1 MDDFRKNLLVLASA
15 GSGKTF
21 CLSDRIIALAAM
33 GVAPEKIVALTF
45 TRKAAGE
52 FADAILKKLAKAAS
66 DEKSGRELSERI
78 AAENV
83 DFTELLET
91 LVKSLPKL
99 TLGTMDKFFARIVK
113 SFQYEL
119 GITGGKFELLEG
131 EVAITAQ
138 DELMENLLDGGLDTA
153 FEEEFVEIFRR
164 ATAGKEGSLVLE
176 DLRKFI
182 ANWHSIYSSDNDLKW
197 GPATLSPQAI
207 EDWEKQKTG
216 LIESIRRDWPNVVTT
231 DKRQNGAFES
241 MMNSFEQHTIGSGSF
256 EKATSLLKNTLEAVS
271 DSEGAIEV
279 SFYKPLN
286 ITGVGAQNLRKLIA
300 LAAHC
305 EFAAAL
311 SRTRGI
317 HQVIRSYDVLMEREL
332 RSRGRL
338 GFDDVKRLMGA
349 WIKNEDARL
358 RREAIDYRL
367 DATYQHWL
375 LDEFQDTS
383 KDEWNGLE
391 PWIDE
396 ALTDQEASVFV
407 VGDKKQAIYAW
418 RGGEVGLFDKLIETY
433 RGEKDDPLALQIDTM
448 AESWRSCPEVLGLVN
463 QVCGSA
469 TTISELFGVA
479 TAASWNSGWE
489 KHVSAKSLTTPE
501 KAGHARVE
509 IVDEEELKKRVVAQ
523 LRHLG
528 IGNKELSCGILV
540 SKNDEVREWADA
552 LREEGFQVVEEGV
565 REPGRDHP
573 VGVMIWQLLRWLADP
588 SDTFAKQV
596 VVMSPLGEIFTR
608 RYGKDFQVTWDA
620 LGTRFSEIGFCET
633 IRELLEPVSETWEAF
648 GKRRFEDILQ
658 SLKALDDQGM
668 VLVKDAAE
676 WIGRMKISQSPGV
689 AAIQVMTIHK
699 SKGLGFDVVILPSV
713 SDDKIPS
720 FTHYNTVKAE
730 DWVSNAPPAWVR
742 KLIPELRQAE
752 DTWVKQQTYE
762 AFCKFYVALTRA
774 KRGLYVYLEPP
785 SKSSEPDK
793 PSLGN
798 WLRSSLSM
806 GREVGDFF
814 EIGAD
819 SWHTAIKP
827 RVVEKPPSIPSISAA
842 TPKRARTTPSSGK
855 KVVITGTGNASARR
869 KGITIHRAFE
879 KVGWLD
885 DAELLEFS
893 PEISD
898 AMTDVLAVPE
908 IRALLSRNGK
918 SIRLY
923 REQRIEAVLNDK
935 WMSGV
940 MDRLH
945 VHADEALVEIIDFK
959 TDRIVN
965 AAELKERYATQ
976 MESYRAAVSRIYPNS
991 EIRSVMVSTVLK
1003 QVVR

>member
-33 GVAPEKIVALTF
+33 GVEPEKIVALTF

-52 FADAILKKLAKAAS
+52 FADAILKKLADAAS
-66 DEKSGRELSERI
+66 DPKHASGLSGRI
-78 AAENV
+78 PAQHV
-83 DFTELLET
+83 DFTELLEK

-99 TLGTMDKFFARIVK
+99 TLGTMDAFFARVVK

-138 DELMENLLDGGLDTA
+138 DELMENLLDGGLDAA

-164 ATAGKEGSLVLE
+164 ATAGKESSLVLE

-182 ANWHSIYSSDNDLKW
+182 ANWHSIFISRSDLQW
-197 GPATLSPQAI
+197 GPATLSPREI
-207 EDWEKQKTG
+207 GDWEKEKTA

-231 DKRQNGAFES
+231 DKRQQAAFES
-241 MMNSFEQHTIGSGSF
+241 MMTSFEHHTIGSGSL
-256 EKATSLLKNTLEAVS
+256 EKATSLLKNTLDAVCG
-271 DSEGAIEV
+271 SEGAIEV

-286 ITGVGAQNLRKLIA
+286 ITGVAAQNLRKLIA

-317 HQVIRSYDVLMEREL
+317 HQVIRSYDALMDREL
-332 RSRGRL
+332 RSKGRL

-349 WIKNEDARL
+349 WIGNEDARL

-367 DATYQHWL
+367 DAAYQHWL

-396 ALTDQEASVFV
+396 AITDQAASVFV

-418 RGGEVGLFDKLIETY
+418 RGGEVGLFDHLTETY
-433 RGEKDDPLALQIDTM
+433 RGETDNPLALQIDTM

-463 QVCGSA
+463 RVCGDA
-469 TTISELFGVA
+469 TTMSGLFGNA
-479 TAASWNSGWE
+479 AASWNNGWE
-489 KHVSAKSLTTPE
+489 SHVSAKPLAAPE
-501 KAGHARVE
+501 KSGHALVE
-509 IVDEEELKKRVVAQ
+509 IVEDDDLTDRVIDR
-523 LRHLG
+523 LRELG
-528 IGNKELSCGILV
+528 IGSKELSCGLLV
-540 SKNDEVREWADA
+540 SKNDEVRKWADA
-552 LREEGFQVVEEGV
+552 LREQGFQVVEEGV

-596 VVMSPLGEIFTR
+596 VIMSPLGDFLTH
-608 RYGKDFQVTWDA
+608 RYGKDFQITWNA
-620 LGTRFSEIGFCET
+620 IGTRFSEIGFCET
-633 IRELLEPVSETWEAF
+633 MRELLEPVSETWEAF
-648 GKRRFEDILQ
+648 GKRRFDDILQ
-658 SLKALDDQGM
+658 ALKQLDDQGV
-668 VLVKDAAE
+668 VLAKDAAD

-699 SKGLGFDVVILPSV
+699 SKGLGFDVVILPDV

-720 FTHYNTVKAE
+720 FTHYNTVKTD
-730 DWVSNAPPAWVR
+730 DWVSYAPPSWVR
-742 KLIPELRQAE
+742 KLIPELRHAE
-752 DTWVKQQTYE
+752 EAWVNQQTYE

-774 KRGLYVYLEPP
+774 KRGLYVYLSPP
-785 SKSSEPDK
+785 SNSSESDK
-793 PSLGN
+793 PSLAN
-798 WLRSSLSM
+798 WLRTSLGM
-806 GREVGDFF
+806 GREAGEFF
-814 EIGAD
+814 EIGSA
-819 SWHTAIKP
+819 SWHIHIQQRAA
-827 RVVEKPPSIPSISAA
+827 EKPPVIAILSNAV
-842 TPKRARTTPSSGK
+842 PKRSRTTPSSGK
-855 KVVITGTGNASARR
+855 KAVIAATGNASARR
-869 KGITIHRAFE
+869 KGIAIHRAFE
-879 KVGWLD
+879 KIGWLD
-885 DAELLEFS
+885 DPDLLELPADLS
-893 PEISD
+893 EVMS
-898 AMTDVLAVPE
+898 DVLTNPE
-908 IRALLSRNGK
+908 IRDLFSRNGK
-918 SIRLY
+918 PIRLY

-940 MDRLH
+940 IDRLH
-945 VHADEALVEIIDFK
+945 VHGDGSLVEIIDFK
-959 TDRIVN
+959 TDRVLN
-965 AAELKERYATQ
+965 AAELKDRYASQ
-976 MESYRAAVSRIYPNS
+976 MDSYRNAVGKIYPNA
-991 EIRSVMVSTVLK
+991 EIRCMMVSTVLK

>member
-21 CLSDRIIALAAM
+21 CLSDRIIALTAM
-33 GVAPEKIVALTF
+33 GVEPEKIVALTF

-52 FADAILKKLAKAAS
+52 FADAILKKLAEAAS
-66 DEKSGRELSERI
+66 DEKSGRELSDRI
-78 AAENV
+78 SAQNV
-83 DFTELLET
+83 DFVALLEK

-99 TLGTMDKFFARIVK
+99 TLGTMDKFFARVVK

-138 DELMENLLDGGLDTA
+138 DELMENLLDGGLDAA

-164 ATAGKEGSLVLE
+164 ATAGKESSVVLE

-182 ANWHSIYSSDNDLKW
+182 ANWHSIYGSSRDLKW
-197 GPATLSPQAI
+197 GPATLSPQEI
-207 EDWEKQKTG
+207 GDWEKEKMG
-216 LIESIRRDWPNVVTT
+216 LIESIRRDWQNVVTT
-231 DKRQNGAFES
+231 DKRQQAAFEG
-241 MMNSFEQHTIGSGSF
+241 MMSSFEHHTIGSGSF

-271 DSEGAIEV
+271 DTEGTIEV
-279 SFYKPLN
+279 SFYKPFT
-286 ITGVGAQNLRKLIA
+286 ITGVAALHLRKLIT

-317 HQVIRSYDVLMEREL
+317 HQVIRSYDGLMEREL

-383 KDEWNGLE
+383 QDEWNGLE

-396 ALTDQEASVFV
+396 ALTDQAASVFV

-418 RGGEVGLFDKLIETY
+418 RGGEVGLFDELTEKY
-433 RGEKDDPLALQIDTM
+433 RGEKNDPLALQIDTM

-463 QVCGSA
+463 QVCGDA
-469 TTISELFGVA
+469 TTMTELFGE
-479 TAASWNSGWE
+479 AAVSWNSGWE
-489 KHVSAKSLTTPE
+489 KHVSAKSLSAPE

-509 IVDEEELKKRVVAQ
+509 IVDEEDLKERVVSQ

-528 IGNKELSCGILV
+528 IGGKELSCGILV

-596 VVMSPLGEIFTR
+596 VVMSPLGEIFMH

-620 LGTRFSEIGFCET
+620 LGARFSEIGFCET

-648 GKRRFEDILQ
+648 GKRRFDDILQ
-658 SLKALDDQGM
+658 ALKELDDQGM

-720 FTHYNTVKAE
+720 FTHYNTVKSD
-730 DWVSNAPPAWVR
+730 DWVSNAPPSWVR
-742 KLIPELRQAE
+742 KIIPELRQAE
-752 DTWVKQQTYE
+752 ETWVNQQTYE

-774 KRGLYVYLEPP
+774 KRGLYVYIDPP
-785 SKSSEPDK
+785 SKSSEPNK

-798 WLRSSLSM
+798 WLRTSLNM
-806 GREVGDFF
+806 GREIGEVF
-814 EIGAD
+814 EMGSD
-819 SWHTAIKP
+819 RWHTIIKQ
-827 RVVEKPPSIPSISAA
+827 RSVEKPPAIPSISAA
-842 TPKRARTTPSSGK
+842 IPKRARTTPSSGK
-855 KVVITGTGNASARR
+855 KVVITGTGNVSARR
-869 KGITIHRAFE
+869 KGITMHRAFE

-885 DAELLEFS
+885 EDELLEFA
-893 PEISD
+893 PDISD
-898 AMTDVLAVPE
+898 AMTDVLATPE
-908 IRALLSRNGK
+908 IRDLLSRNGK

-959 TDRIVN
+959 TDRVVN

-976 MESYRAAVSRIYPNS
+976 MESYRAAVSRIYPKAD
-991 EIRSVMVSTVLK
+991 IRCIMVSTVLK

>member
-33 GVAPEKIVALTF
+33 GVPPEKIVALTF

-52 FADAILKKLAKAAS
+52 FADAILKKLADAAS
-66 DEKSGRELSERI
+66 DAKSGRELSERI
-78 AAENV
+78 SAGNV
-83 DFTELLET
+83 DFVELLEK
-91 LVKSLPKL
+91 LVTSLPKL

-138 DELMENLLDGGLDTA
+138 DELMENLLDGGLDAA

-164 ATAGKEGSLVLE
+164 ATAGKESSLVLE

-182 ANWHSIYSSDNDLKW
+182 ANWHSIYGSESELRW
-197 GPATLSPQAI
+197 GPATLSPHEI
-207 EDWEKQKTG
+207 DDWDKEKMG
-216 LIESIRRDWPNVVTT
+216 LIESIRRDWPNVVLT
-231 DKRQNGAFES
+231 DKRQQAAFES
-241 MMNSFEQHTIGSGSF
+241 MMNSFMLHTIGSGSF
-256 EKATSLLKNTLEAVS
+256 EKATSLLKNTMEAVS
-271 DSEGAIEV
+271 DSEGAIET
-279 SFYKPLN
+279 SFQKPLT
-286 ITGVGAQNLRKLIA
+286 ITGIAAQNLRKLIT
-300 LAAHC
+300 LAAQC

-317 HQVIRSYDVLMEREL
+317 HQVIRSYDALMEREL
-332 RSRGRL
+332 RSKGRL

-383 KDEWNGLE
+383 NDEWNGLE

-396 ALTDQEASVFV
+396 ALTDQESSVFV

-418 RGGEVGLFDKLIETY
+418 RGGEVGLFDQLIEKY
-433 RGEKDDPLALQIDTM
+433 RGEKDNPLALKIDTM
-448 AESWRSCPEVLGLVN
+448 AESWRSCPEVLELVN
-463 QVCGSA
+463 QVCGDA
-469 TTISELFGVA
+469 TTMKELFGD
-479 TAASWNSGWE
+479 AAANWNSGWG
-489 KHVSAKSLTTPE
+489 KHVSAEPLSTPK
-501 KAGHARVE
+501 KAGHTRVE
-509 IVDEEELKKRVVAQ
+509 IVDEEELTERVVSQ
-523 LRHLG
+523 LKQLG
-528 IGNKELSCGILV
+528 IGTKELSCGILV
-540 SKNDEVREWADA
+540 SKNDEVRKWADA

-565 REPGRDHP
+565 REPGRDHQ
-573 VGVMIWQLLRWLADP
+573 VGVMIWQLLRWSADP

-596 VVMSPLGEIFTR
+596 VIMSPLGELFTH
-608 RYGKDFQVTWDA
+608 RYGKNYQVTWEA
-620 LGTRFSEIGFCET
+620 LGARFSEIGFCET
-633 IRELLEPVSETWEAF
+633 IRELLEPMSQTWGAF
-648 GKRRFEDILQ
+648 GKRRFEDVLQ
-658 SLKALDDQGM
+658 ALKDLDDQGM

-676 WIGRMKISQSPGV
+676 WVGRMKISQSPGV
-689 AAIQVMTIHK
+689 AAVQVMTIHK

-720 FTHYNTVKAE
+720 FAHYNIIKAD
-730 DWVSNAPPAWVR
+730 DWVSNAPASWIR
-742 KLIPELRQAE
+742 KALPKLRQAE
-752 DTWVKQQTYE
+752 EAWTNRQTYE
-762 AFCKFYVALTRA
+762 SFCKFYVALTRA
-774 KRGLYVYLEPP
+774 KRGLYIYVNPP
-785 SKSSEPDK
+785 SKNSELTK

-798 WLRSSLSM
+798 WLLTSLGM
-806 GREVGDFF
+806 GREVGEFF
-814 EIGAD
+814 EKGSD
-819 SWHTAIKP
+819 DWHAAITH
-827 RVVEKPPSIPSISAA
+827 REVEKSAPIPSISAA

-855 KVVITGTGNASARR
+855 KVVISGMGNAAARR
-869 KGITIHRAFE
+869 KGITMHRAFE
-879 KVGWLD
+879 KIGWLD
-885 DAELLEFS
+885 DADLLEFS
-893 PEISD
+893 PDISKEIAD
-898 AMTDVLAVPE
+898 IFATPE
-908 IRALLSRNGK
+908 IRDLLSLNGK
-918 SIRLY
+918 SIALY

-940 MDRLH
+940 IDRLH
-945 VHADEALVEIIDFK
+945 VHADESLVEIIDFK
-959 TDRIVN
+959 TDRVVT

-976 MESYRAAVSRIYPNS
+976 MESYRNAVSRIYPKA
-991 EIRSVMVSTVLK
+991 EICCVIVSTVLK

>member
-1 MDDFRKNLLVLASA
+1 MVLASA

-21 CLSDRIIALAAM
+21 CLSDRIIALAAK
-33 GVAPEKIVALTF
+33 GIPPEKIVALTF

-52 FADAILKKLAKAAS
+52 FADAILKKLAKAAT
-66 DEKSGRELSERI
+66 DEESGRELSERI
-78 AAENV
+78 SKKNV
-83 DFTELLET
+83 DYTELLET

-99 TLGTMDKFFARIVK
+99 TLGTMDAFFARVVK

-138 DELMENLLDGGLDTA
+138 DELMENLLDGGLDAA

-164 ATAGKEGSLVLE
+164 ATAGKESSLVLE

-182 ANWHSIYSSDNDLKW
+182 ANWHSIFISRSELNW
-197 GPATLSPQAI
+197 GPASLSPHEI
-207 EDWEKQKTG
+207 GDWEKEKAS

-231 DKRQNGAFES
+231 DKRQQAAFES
-241 MMNSFEQHTIGSGSF
+241 MMSSFEHHTIGSGSF
-256 EKATSLLKNTLEAVS
+256 DKATSLLKNTLDAVS
-271 DSEGAIEV
+271 DSEGAIHT
-279 SFYKPLN
+279 SFQRPFT
-286 ITGVGAQNLRKLIA
+286 ITGIAAQNLRKLIL
-300 LAAHC
+300 LAAQC

-317 HQVIRSYDVLMEREL
+317 HQVIRSYDALMEREL

-383 KDEWNGLE
+383 RDEWNGLE

-418 RGGEVGLFDKLIETY
+418 RGGEVGLFDELIETY
-433 RGEKDDPLALQIDTM
+433 RGEEDDPLALQIDTM

-463 QVCGSA
+463 QVCGDA
-469 TTISELFGVA
+469 TTMTELFGDAA
-479 TAASWNSGWE
+479 TSWNNGWE
-489 KHVSAKSLTTPE
+489 KHVSAKPLATPE

-509 IVDEEELKKRVVAQ
+509 IVDEEDLKERVVAQ
-523 LRHLG
+523 LKHLG
-528 IGNKELSCGILV
+528 IGTKELSCGILV

-596 VVMSPLGEIFTR
+596 VVMSPLGEVFTHQ
-608 RYGKDFQVTWDA
+608 YGKDIQVTWEA
-620 LGTRFSEIGFCET
+620 LGARFSEIGFCET
-633 IRELLEPVSETWEAF
+633 IRELIEPISETWQAF

-658 SLKALDDQGM
+658 ALKQLDDQGM

-689 AAIQVMTIHK
+689 AAVQVMTIHK

-720 FTHYNTVKAE
+720 FTHYNTVKAD
-730 DWVSNAPPAWVR
+730 DWVSNAPPSWVR
-742 KLIPELRQAE
+742 KIIPELREAE
-752 DTWVKQQTYE
+752 ETWVHQQTYE

-774 KRGLYVYLEPP
+774 KRGLYIYLDPP
-785 SKSSEPDK
+785 SKSSEPNK

-798 WLRSSLSM
+798 WLRSSLNM
-806 GREVGDFF
+806 GREANEVF
-814 EIGAD
+814 EIGSD
-819 SWHTAIKP
+819 LWHTTIKP
-827 RVVEKPPSIPSISAA
+827 RSVEKPPAIPSISKSI
-842 TPKRARTTPSSGK
+842 PKRARTTPSSGK
-855 KVVITGTGNASARR
+855 KVVITGTGNAAARR
-869 KGITIHRAFE
+869 KGITMHRAFE
-879 KVGWLD
+879 KIGWLD

-893 PEISD
+893 PDISD
-898 AMTDVLAVPE
+898 AMTEVLATPE
-908 IRALLSRNGK
+908 IRSLLSRKGK
-918 SIRLY
+918 SIQLY

-940 MDRLH
+940 IDRLH

-959 TDRIVN
+959 TDRVVN

-976 MESYRAAVSRIYPNS
+976 METYRSAISRIYPKA
-991 EIRSVMVSTVLK
+991 EIRCVLVSTVLK

>member
-52 FADAILKKLAKAAS
+52 FADAILKKLAEAAS
-66 DEKSGRELSERI
+66 DEKSGRELSGRI
-78 AAENV
+78 SAGNV
-83 DFTELLET
+83 DFVKLLET

-113 SFQYEL
+113 GFQYEL

-131 EVAITAQ
+131 EIAITAQ
-138 DELMENLLDGGLDTA
+138 DELMENLLDGGLDAA

-164 ATAGKEGSLVLE
+164 ATAGRENSLVLE

-182 ANWHSIYSSDNDLKW
+182 NNWHSIYSSDNDLKW
-197 GPATLSPQAI
+197 GPEALSPHAI
-207 EDWEKQKTG
+207 ADWEREKRG
-216 LIESIRRDWPNVVTT
+216 LIESIRRDWPNVVLT
-231 DKRQNGAFES
+231 DKRQQGAFDG
-241 MMNSFEQHTIGSGSF
+241 MMNSFEHHTIGSGSLD
-256 EKATSLLKNTLEAVS
+256 KAPSLLEKTMNAIRDPGST
-271 DSEGAIEV
+271 IEV
-279 SFYKPLN
+279 SFYKPLS
-286 ITGVGAQNLRKLIA
+286 ITGVAAQNLRKLVT
-300 LAAHC
+300 LAAQC

-317 HQVIRSYDVLMEREL
+317 HQVIRSYDGLMEREL

-367 DATYQHWL
+367 DATYRHWL

-383 KDEWNGLE
+383 KDEWNGLQ

-396 ALTDQEASVFV
+396 ALTDQESSVFV

-418 RGGEVGLFDKLIETY
+418 RGGEVGLFDELIEKY
-433 RGEKDDPLALQIDTM
+433 RGEKDNPLALNIDTM

-463 QVCGSA
+463 QVCGDA
-469 TTISELFGVA
+469 TTMTGLFGDAA
-479 TAASWNSGWE
+479 TGWNSGWE
-489 KHVSAKSLTTPE
+489 KHVSAELLTPPN

-509 IVDEEELKKRVVAQ
+509 IVDGEELKERVVAQ
-523 LRHLG
+523 LKYLG
-528 IGNKELSCGILV
+528 IGSKKLSCGILV
-540 SKNDEVREWADA
+540 SKNDEVRKWADA

-588 SDTFAKQV
+588 SDTFARQV
-596 VVMSPLGEIFTR
+596 VIMSPLGEVFTH
-608 RYGKDFQVTWDA
+608 RYGKNFQVTWEA
-620 LGTRFSEIGFCET
+620 LGARFSEIGFCET
-633 IRELLEPVSETWEAF
+633 IRELLEPVSDNWEAF

-658 SLKALDDQGM
+658 ALKELDDQGT

-676 WIGRMKISQSPGV
+676 WVGRMKISQSPGV
-689 AAIQVMTIHK
+689 AAVQVMTIHK
-699 SKGLGFDVVILPSV
+699 SKGLGFDVVVLPNV

-730 DWVSNAPPAWVR
+730 DWVSNAPPSWVR

-752 DTWVKQQTYE
+752 ETWVKQQTYE

-774 KRGLYVYLEPP
+774 KRGLYVYMEPP
-785 SKSSEPDK
+785 SKTSEPNK

-798 WLRSSLSM
+798 WLRSSLGM
-806 GREVGDFF
+806 GREVGEVY
-814 EIGAD
+814 EIGSD
-819 SWHTAIKP
+819 RWHTTVEP
-827 RVVEKPPSIPSISAA
+827 RVVEKPPAIPSISTAI
-842 TPKRARTTPSSGK
+842 PKRARTTPSSGK

-869 KGITIHRAFE
+869 KGITMHRAFE

-885 DAELLEFS
+885 EAELLEFS
-893 PEISD
+893 PDISD
-898 AMTDVLAVPE
+898 AMTDVLASPE

-959 TDRIVN
+959 TDRVVN

-976 MESYRAAVSRIYPNS
+976 MESYRAAVSKIYPKA
-991 EIRSVMVSTVLK
+991 EIRSVMVSTVLR

>member
-52 FADAILKKLAKAAS
+52 FADAILKKLAEAAS

-78 AAENV
+78 SAENV

-99 TLGTMDKFFARIVK
+99 SLGTMDAFFARVVK

-164 ATAGKEGSLVLE
+164 ATAGKESSLVLE

-182 ANWHSIYSSDNDLKW
+182 ANWQSIYISRSDLKW
-197 GPATLSPQAI
+197 GPATLSQHDI
-207 EDWEKQKTG
+207 VDWEKEKMG

-231 DKRQNGAFES
+231 DKRQQAAFES

-256 EKATSLLKNTLEAVS
+256 DKATSLLKNTMEAVS

-279 SFYKPLN
+279 SFYKPLS
-286 ITGVGAQNLRKLIA
+286 ITGIAAQNLRKLIT

-317 HQVIRSYDVLMEREL
+317 HQVIRSYDGLMEREL

-349 WIKNEDARL
+349 WMKTEDARL

-383 KDEWNGLE
+383 QDEWNGLE

-396 ALTDQEASVFV
+396 ALTDQAASVFV

-418 RGGEVGLFDKLIETY
+418 RGGEVGLFNKLIETY
-433 RGEKDDPLALQIDTM
+433 RGEKGDPLALQIDTM

-463 QVCGSA
+463 QVCGDA
-469 TTISELFGVA
+469 TTITELFGDAA
-479 TAASWNSGWE
+479 TGWNSGWE
-489 KHVSAKSLTTPE
+489 QHVSAKPLAAKE

-509 IVDEEELKKRVVAQ
+509 MVDEEELKERVVAQ
-523 LRHLG
+523 LHHLG
-528 IGNKELSCGILV
+528 VGSKELSCGILV

-596 VVMSPLGEIFTR
+596 VVMSPLGEVFTH
-608 RYGKDFQVTWDA
+608 RYGKDFQITWDA
-620 LGTRFSEIGFCET
+620 IGARFSEIGFCET
-633 IRELLEPVSETWEAF
+633 IRELLETVSETWEAF

-658 SLKALDDQGM
+658 ALKALDDQGT

-699 SKGLGFDVVILPSV
+699 SKGLGFDVVILPNV

-730 DWVSNAPPAWVR
+730 DWVSNAPPSWVR

-752 DTWVKQQTYE
+752 EIWVNQQTYE

-785 SKSSEPDK
+785 SKTSEPDK

-798 WLRSSLSM
+798 WLRTSLSM
-806 GREVGDFF
+806 GREVGEFF
-814 EIGAD
+814 EIGSD
-819 SWHTAIKP
+819 RWHTTIKP
-827 RVVEKPPSIPSISAA
+827 LVVETPPTIPSISAA
-842 TPKRARTTPSSGK
+842 VPKRARTTPSSGK
-855 KVVITGTGNASARR
+855 KVVVTGTGNAAARR
-869 KGITIHRAFE
+869 KGIAIHRAFE
-879 KVGWLD
+879 KIGWLD
-885 DAELLEFS
+885 EMELLDFS
-893 PEISD
+893 PDISD
-898 AMTDVLAVPE
+898 TMTDVLTAPE
-908 IRALLSRNGK
+908 IRTLLSRKGK

-923 REQRIEAVLNDK
+923 REQRIEAVINDK

-940 MDRLH
+940 IDRLH

-959 TDRIVN
+959 TDRVVN
-965 AAELKERYATQ
+965 AAELKERYASQ
-976 MESYRAAVSRIYPNS
+976 MESYRAAVSRIYPKA
-991 EIRSVMVSTVLK
+991 EIRSVMVSTILK

>member
-1 MDDFRKNLLVLASA
+1 MDAFRKNLLVLASA

-52 FADAILKKLAKAAS
+52 FADAILKKLADAAG
-66 DEKSGRELSERI
+66 DAKSGRELSERI
-78 AAENV
+78 SARNV
-83 DFTELLET
+83 DFVKLLET

-113 SFQYEL
+113 GFQYEL

-138 DELMENLLDGGLDTA
+138 DELMERLLDGGLDAA

-164 ATAGKEGSLVLE
+164 ATAGKENSLVLE

-182 ANWHSIYSSDNDLKW
+182 NNWHSFYDSSHELRW
-197 GPATLSPQAI
+197 GPAALSPRVIA
-207 EDWEKQKTG
+207 DWQKEKLE
-216 LIESIRRDWPNVVTT
+216 LIESIRRDWPNVVMT
-231 DKRQNGAFES
+231 DKRQQTAFES
-241 MMNSFEQHTIGSGSF
+241 MMNSLEHHTIGSGSLD
-256 EKATSLLKNTLEAVS
+256 KATSLLEKTLNAVS

-286 ITGVGAQNLRKLIA
+286 ITGVAAQNLRKLIT
-300 LAAHC
+300 LAAQC

-317 HQVIRSYDVLMEREL
+317 YQVIRSYDELMEREL

-349 WIKNEDARL
+349 WIKTEEARL

-367 DATYQHWL
+367 DATCQHWL

-383 KDEWNGLE
+383 KDEWNGLQ

-396 ALTDQEASVFV
+396 ALTDQESSVFV

-418 RGGEVGLFDKLIETY
+418 RGGEVGLFDELIEKY
-433 RGEKDDPLALQIDTM
+433 RGPSDHPLALQIDTM

-463 QVCGSA
+463 QVCGDA
-469 TTISELFGVA
+469 QTMTELFGHSA
-479 TAASWNSGWE
+479 IAWNSGWE
-489 KHVSAKSLTTPE
+489 NHVAAKSLSSAD

-509 IVDEEELKKRVVAQ
+509 IVDGEELKERVVSQ

-528 IGNKELSCGILV
+528 IGKKELSCGILV

-565 REPGRDHP
+565 RQPGRDHP

-596 VVMSPLGEIFTR
+596 VIMSPLGEVFTR
-608 RYGKDFQVTWDA
+608 RYGKNFQVTWDA
-620 LGTRFSEIGFCET
+620 LSARFSEIGFCEAV
-633 IRELLEPVSETWEAF
+633 RELLEPISETWQAF
-648 GKRRFEDILQ
+648 GKRRLEDILQ
-658 SLKALDDQGM
+658 ALKELDGQGT
-668 VLVKDAAE
+668 VLLKDAAE

-689 AAIQVMTIHK
+689 AAVQVMTIHK
-699 SKGLGFDVVILPSV
+699 SKGLGFDVVILPNV
-713 SDDKIPS
+713 SDEKIPS
-720 FTHYNTVKAE
+720 FTHYNTVKAD
-730 DWVSNAPPAWVR
+730 DWISSAPPSWVR
-742 KLIPELRQAE
+742 KLIPELRRAE
-752 DTWVKQQTYE
+752 EIWVNQQTYE

-774 KRGLYVYLEPP
+774 KRGLYVYIGPP
-785 SKSSEPDK
+785 SKNSEPEK

-798 WLRSSLSM
+798 WLRSSLGM
-806 GREVGDFF
+806 GRELGEVF
-814 EIGAD
+814 EIG
-819 SWHTAIKP
+819 SGEWHSTVKQ
-827 RVVEKPPSIPSISAA
+827 REVEKPPAIPNISNAI
-842 TPKRARTTPSSGK
+842 PKRVRTTPSSGK
-855 KVVITGTGNASARR
+855 KVVITGSGNAAARR
-869 KGITIHRAFE
+869 KGITVHRAFE
-879 KVGWLD
+879 KIGWLD
-885 DAELLEFS
+885 DAEVLEFS
-893 PEISD
+893 ADISD
-898 AMTDVLAVPE
+898 VMTDILAAPE
-908 IRALLSRNGK
+908 IRALLSRHDK
-918 SIRLY
+918 PIRLY

-940 MDRLH
+940 IDRLH
-945 VHADEALVEIIDFK
+945 VHADETLVEIIDFK
-959 TDRIVN
+959 TDRVLN

-976 MESYRAAVSRIYPNS
+976 MESYRAAVSRIYPRA
-991 EIRSVMVSTVLK
+991 EIRCALVSTVLR